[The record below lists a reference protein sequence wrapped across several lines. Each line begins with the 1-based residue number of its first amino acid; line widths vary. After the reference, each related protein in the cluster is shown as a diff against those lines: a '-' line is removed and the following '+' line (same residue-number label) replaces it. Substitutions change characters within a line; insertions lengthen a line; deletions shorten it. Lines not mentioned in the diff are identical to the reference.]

1 MGARHGAGPA
11 GCYPAAS
18 QLAGPGSWAVPGP
31 LGLWKAV
38 ESAMWSRGPGTKDQS
53 DQASP
58 GEESLEAAATGA
70 CVTPA

>member
-1 MGARHGAGPA
+1 MGARHGAGPT

-38 ESAMWSRGPGTKDQS
+38 ESAM
-53 DQASP
+53 
-58 GEESLEAAATGA
+58 
-70 CVTPA
+70 